1 MSDNWSLG
9 VIELNS
15 WNRYLLDWLSDSQVV
30 CLDATNITGAESEVL
45 LDPIERNNSL
55 TKSVVIKISNTKI
68 VVVESRRNEGFDVMD
83 SSNEGVLI
91 YTVDMNIAT
100 QKGGWNI
107 QRRPGSV
114 STNFKD
120 AALRAGEK
128 IVTNG
133 VTIEV
138 LARDANGDRVKI
150 SK

>member
-1 MSDNWSLG
+1 MSEAFSRG

-15 WNRYLLDWLSDSQVV
+15 WNRYLLDWLSDSQVI
-30 CLDATNITGAESEVL
+30 CLDASNITGTGSEVL

-55 TKSVVIKISNTKI
+55 TKSVVIKISDTKI
-68 VVVESRRNEGFDVMD
+68 IVLESRRNEGFDVMT
-83 SSNEGVLI
+83 SGNEGVLI
-91 YTVDMNIAT
+91 YTVEMNIDS
-100 QKGGWNI
+100 QKGGFKV

-114 STNFKD
+114 DPKFTD